1 MRTVSCMCWDY
12 LLWCA
17 IVRPLAKASPIMMW
31 LRLFHPLLS
40 CRLMCSTRLLG
51 CRLRRQ
57 FRGLRSVRS
66 GAKGGRVVGCK
77 SRRPRRVNPGQR
89 SLRWQ
94 QACHGRRLWRYGSST
109 IAGRC
114 CVRRLL
120 LLLLGHSTPA
130 WLPALL
136 ALLPWP
142 LLPRPAQGVHASV
155 ITLAQPDPRNRIP
168 ASNMHTPGRRKWLW
182 PLHAQRLRQRSRRPW
197 LRKGWR
203 IVAELQ
209 RRDAEQR
216 GMRGDRWWRAG
227 ERPRQGG
234 CRSPCR
240 LLPGC
245 ERLIRLG
252 GRMRRK
258 PLHCRLLQRHGLLH
272 WRRMQLL
279 PTARRLPAR
288 RQQRPVHLPC
298 VTLHLLWQGWAW

>member
-1 MRTVSCMCWDY
+1 M
-12 LLWCA
+12 A
-17 IVRPLAKASPIMMW
+17 AAPLP
-31 LRLFHPLLS
+31 
-40 CRLMCSTRLLG
+40 
-51 CRLRRQ
+51 
-57 FRGLRSVRS
+57 
-66 GAKGGRVVGCK
+66 
-77 SRRPRRVNPGQR
+77 
-89 SLRWQ
+89 
-94 QACHGRRLWRYGSST
+94 
-109 IAGRC
+109 GRC

-216 GMRGDRWWRAG
+216 GMRGDRWWRCRRKTQAG
-227 ERPRQGG
+227 RVQEPLQAAARVRAPDQAGWQDAPESHCTADC
-234 CRSPCR
+234 CRGMACCTGAACSCCP
-240 LLPGC
+240 LPGAC
-245 ERLIRLG
+245 
-252 GRMRRK
+252 
-258 PLHCRLLQRHGLLH
+258 PLADSSVQC
-272 WRRMQLL
+272 
-279 PTARRLPAR
+279 TCPASR
-288 RQQRPVHLPC
+288 FIFYGKDGPGDGMTVI
-298 VTLHLLWQGWAW
+298 